1 MEEALYEH
9 EAFIKKDDLDH
20 DRLLQLK
27 REIDAQRV
35 ARERKRV
42 LHMLLESEVKM
53 TKLKSIAATNQDL
66 AADVLAFDGGR
77 EEYMR
82 RIEHNEALGPERFE
96 QDPKKHTP
104 NFEKSGNEVRG
115 RLEYD
120 EAPYLHSS
128 REGAKPFAGHAATSP
143 KGTSE
148 DWQVTDS
155 QKRMAFRRVS
165 NPKLGAPPRAGSR

>member
-1 MEEALYEH
+1 MEQADLEEALYEH

-77 EEYMR
+77 EEYIKR
-82 RIEHNEALGPERFE
+82 RAGEHNDDLRLEPRTE
-96 QDPKKHTP
+96 QDPKEHTP
-104 NFEKSGNEVRG
+104 KFERSGNEVRG
-115 RLEYD
+115 KLEYD
-120 EAPYLHSS
+120 QAPYLHSS
-128 REGAKPFAGHAATSP
+128 REGAKPFAEHAAASS
-143 KGTSE
+143 KGASE
-148 DWQVTDS
+148 DWQVT
-155 QKRMAFRRVS
+155 
-165 NPKLGAPPRAGSR
+165 GS